1 MTFQPGDQVGVI
13 YDGLVAGGP
22 FTFVGQSPFDAT
34 AWMLRNQTTG
44 NPLHLLKRNVFPWL
58 DGLQAGD
65 PVPIPLTR
73 ILNTKRTNQKIRDL
87 LHRKMPTGPHEHPA
101 VNLIRSQLG
110 VPSHAPGTHNL
121 GNEGRWRKV
130 SASAGG
136 GSSSA
141 GGGSSSAGGGSSSAG
156 NTTKHARRGKNKN
169 NTRRRR
175 FARRP

>member
-13 YDGLVAGGP
+13 HRGLVAGGP
-22 FTFVGQSPFDAT
+22 YTFVGQSPFHDT
-34 AWMLRNQTTG
+34 AWMLRNETTG
-44 NPLHLLKRNVFPWL
+44 NPLQVLKRDVFPWAV
-58 DGLQAGD
+58 GLEPGD

-87 LHRKMPTGPHEHPA
+87 LHRKMPTGPFEHPA

-141 GGGSSSAGGGSSSAG
+141 GGGSSSAG